1 MSKRSD
7 KLAADAAVSEATIP
21 EAETAAETAATEREK
36 ADVTQ
41 VYCGPTVRG
50 VAKQY
55 TVFRGGIPE
64 ALEAFIAIHPEAGT
78 LVVDVKH
85 FAETRKRL
93 MPELFECDLNE
104 FYETCEIF
112 ADSPEL
118 NGLLVV
124 SDEAEEYDP
133 VRFYLTEAWASLKT
147 DEYLIKEDKSLKTLR
162 NFIKGRDYLNSHWTA
177 QLHQE
182 NRLHIIY
189 LAVSPSVQHHGVA
202 EKLMDDAIRYAG
214 EHRMMISLETHNEK
228 NVAFYA
234 HFGFKV
240 FGIVEKGMGL
250 KQYCLVRE
258 IQ

>member
-1 MSKRSD
+1 MDSD
-7 KLAADAAVSEATIP
+7 KLYRVKKEDIP
-21 EAETAAETAATEREK
+21 KLE
-36 ADVTQ
+36 Q
-41 VYCGPTVRG
+41 LLTVCFAQDPLYG
-50 VAKQY
+50 HL
-55 TVFRGGIPE
+55 IPDE
-64 ALEAFIAIHPEAGT
+64 
-78 LVVDVKH
+78 D
-85 FAETRKRL
+85 TRKRL
-93 MPELFECDLNE
+93 LPELFHCDLE
-104 FYETCEIF
+104 EMFATCEIF

-118 NGLLVV
+118 NGVLVV
-124 SDEAEEYDP
+124 SDESEPYNFFQYYA
-133 VRFYLTEAWASLKT
+133 TELHAYLKT
-147 DEYLIKEDKSLKTLR
+147 DEYLIKEDKSLKTLW

>member
-1 MSKRSD
+1 MDSQILYRVQREDLPRLQKMLVECFARD
-7 KLAADAAVSEATIP
+7 PLYETLIP
-21 EAETAAETAATEREK
+21 
-36 ADVTQ
+36 D
-41 VYCGPTVRG
+41 
-50 VAKQY
+50 
-55 TVFRGGIPE
+55 
-64 ALEAFIAIHPEAGT
+64 
-78 LVVDVKH
+78 
-85 FAETRKRL
+85 AETRKRL

-147 DEYLIKEDKSLKTLR
+147 DEYLIKEDKSLKTLW
-162 NFIKGRDYLNSHWTA
+162 NFIKGRDYLNSHWT
-177 QLHQE
+177 
-182 NRLHIIY
+182 
-189 LAVSPSVQHHGVA
+189 
-202 EKLMDDAIRYAG
+202 MDDAIRYAG

>member
-1 MSKRSD
+1 MDSQILYRVQREDLPRLQKMLVECFARD
-7 KLAADAAVSEATIP
+7 PLYETLIP
-21 EAETAAETAATEREK
+21 
-36 ADVTQ
+36 D
-41 VYCGPTVRG
+41 
-50 VAKQY
+50 
-55 TVFRGGIPE
+55 
-64 ALEAFIAIHPEAGT
+64 
-78 LVVDVKH
+78 
-85 FAETRKRL
+85 AETRKRL

-147 DEYLIKEDKSLKTLR
+147 DEYLIKEDPSLRTLW
-162 NFIKGRDYLNSHWTA
+162 NFVRGRDYLNSRWTD

-182 NRLHIIY
+182 ERLHVIY
-189 LAVSPSVQHHGVA
+189 LAVSPQMQHHGLA
-202 EKLMDDAIRYAG
+202 AFLMGEVIDYAQK
-214 EHRMMISLETHNEK
+214 HHLMISLETHNPD
-228 NVAFYA
+228 NVPMYQ

-240 FGIVEKGMGL
+240 FGIVQKHFDL
-250 KQYCLVRE
+250 KQYCMIRE

>member
-1 MSKRSD
+1 MESRTLYRVQKEDLPKMEELLTQCFARD
-7 KLAADAAVSEATIP
+7 PLYCTLIP
-21 EAETAAETAATEREK
+21 DE
-36 ADVTQ
+36 
-41 VYCGPTVRG
+41 
-50 VAKQY
+50 
-55 TVFRGGIPE
+55 
-64 ALEAFIAIHPEAGT
+64 
-78 LVVDVKH
+78 
-85 FAETRKRL
+85 ETRKRL
-93 MPELFECDLNE
+93 LPELFKCDLSE
-104 FYETCEIF
+104 FFELCQIYS
-112 ADSPEL
+112 DSPEL
-118 NGLLVV
+118 NSIIVV
-124 SDEAEEYDP
+124 SDESEPYDP
-133 VRFYLTEAWASLKT
+133 FRYYLTEALAALKT
-147 DEYLIKEDKSLKTLR
+147 DEYLIREDPSLKTFW
-162 NFIKGRDYLNSHWTA
+162 NFVRGKDYLNSRWTA

>member
-1 MSKRSD
+1 MDSD
-7 KLAADAAVSEATIP
+7 KLYRVKKEDIP
-21 EAETAAETAATEREK
+21 KLEK
-36 ADVTQ
+36 LL
-41 VYCGPTVRG
+41 TVCF
-50 VAKQY
+50 AQDPLY
-55 TVFRGGIPE
+55 SHLIPDE
-64 ALEAFIAIHPEAGT
+64 
-78 LVVDVKH
+78 D
-85 FAETRKRL
+85 TRKRL
-93 MPELFECDLNE
+93 LPELFHCDLE
-104 FYETCEIF
+104 EMFATCEIF

-118 NGLLVV
+118 NGVLVI
-124 SDEAEEYDP
+124 SDESEPYNFFQYYA
-133 VRFYLTEAWASLKT
+133 TELHAYLKT
-147 DEYLIKEDKSLKTLR
+147 DEYLIKEDKSLKTLW